1 MNVIFKFLDHLH
13 TIIQKL
19 DSKLMIQKIVWKNMS
34 NDVVFIWQGDKGDRG
49 SRGQPGSL
57 GPVGAMGAKVR
68 ECTLYETH
76 LIFPVTYFSCPI
88 INKGTNTLIFKGKI
102 KQIMKYWLMFKHF

>member
-34 NDVVFIWQGDKGDRG
+34 NGVVFIWQGDKGDRG

-57 GPVGAMGAKVR
+57 GPVGAMGAKVC

-88 INKGTNTLIFKGKI
+88 INKGTKKPKI
-102 KQIMKYWLMFKHF
+102 Y